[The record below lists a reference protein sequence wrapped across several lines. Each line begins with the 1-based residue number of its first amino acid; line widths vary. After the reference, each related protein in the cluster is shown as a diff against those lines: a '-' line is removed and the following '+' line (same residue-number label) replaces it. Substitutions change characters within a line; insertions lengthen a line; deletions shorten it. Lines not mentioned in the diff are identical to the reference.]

1 MMLDFWKSPFL
12 KLGLCTITGAL
23 LGYFLGNISLGIGI
37 GFSLGIGYGFL
48 VKNEK

>member
-1 MMLDFWKSPFL
+1 MANFRNSPFL
-12 KLGLCTITGAL
+12 KLGICTIIGAII
-23 LGYFLGNISLGIGI
+23 GYFLGNISLGTGI

>member
-1 MMLDFWKSPFL
+1 MKKFWNSPFL
-12 KLGLCTITGAL
+12 KLSICTIIGAA

-48 VKNEK
+48 VKDEE